1 MPEQLTGAE
10 ALIRSLEYE
19 GVEVVFGMPGGAIL
33 KAYDPLLDSPIR
45 HVLAR
50 HEQGAGH
57 MASGYAHAT
66 GRVGV
71 AVGASRLIQTWAWLL
86 AIRNASRSPSPA
98 RSPSRAARSAR
109 GPDPSPPIRSPRRRS

>member
-19 GVEVVFGMPGGAIL
+19 GVDAVFGMPGGAIL

-71 AVGASRLIQTWAWLL
+71 AVVTSGPAATPTVPGLRGAGGKGLQ
-86 AIRNASRSPSPA
+86 AIRWAASVMP
-98 RSPSRAARSAR
+98 
-109 GPDPSPPIRSPRRRS
+109 